1 MRHQPEGS
9 LDELLAPATLSRL
22 SGQPVTSV
30 CCLPFLGA
38 ADSCSGSRFLHVETN
53 QGRGP
58 RFVVKRIS
66 REWDWIMRA
75 TADDRGREALVW
87 TTGLLDRLPPEIAHP
102 VLACSRDGAGWA
114 ILMHDVSE
122 TLIQTSD
129 DMTEGEPIGRANH
142 VLFLDALAALHAAFW
157 HEPQAADPALG
168 FCGPSNLYTAFSP
181 ATGGREVD
189 CPDETPGI
197 IRDGWDLLRTLVKP
211 AVADLLAGLHDD
223 PRPLCAALACYPQT
237 VIHGDPKPANLGLMH
252 AGVPDA
258 RVVMLDWH
266 FVGPGVPAADL
277 VRYFSCLGARL
288 PATREET
295 VACYRDRLARRLGS
309 RGDEGWWQPQFEL
322 SLLGNLLRR
331 GFFLA
336 WLAERHERAAV
347 RAWARRDI
355 AWWAEQAIAA
365 TRWL

>member
-1 MRHQPEGS
+1 MRHKLYAS
-9 LDELLAPATLSRL
+9 LDELLVPKTLAKLANST
-22 SGQPVTSV
+22 VTSV

-58 RFVVKRIS
+58 RFVVKRVS
-66 REWDWIMRA
+66 CEWDWIMRA

-102 VLACSRDGAGWA
+102 VLACSHDGAGWA

-122 TLIQTSD
+122 SPIQTSD
-129 DMTEGEPIGRANH
+129 DMTEGEPIGRTDNVH
-142 VLFLDALAALHAAFW
+142 FLDALAALHAAFW
-157 HEPQAADPALG
+157 QEPQAADPALG
-168 FCGPSNLYTAFSP
+168 FCSPSNLYPSFSP
-181 ATGGREVD
+181 ATGRREID
-189 CPDETPGI
+189 CPDEGPRI
-197 IRDGWDLLRTLVKP
+197 IRDGWELLRTLVDP
-211 AVADLLAGLHDD
+211 AVADLLTGLHDD
-223 PRPLCAALACYPQT
+223 PHPLCAALARYPQT

-252 AGVPDA
+252 NGAPHA

-288 PATREET
+288 PGTREEA

-309 RGDEGWWQPQFEL
+309 GWDEGWWRPQFEL

-331 GFFLA
+331 GYFLA
-336 WLAERHERAAV
+336 WLAERHERPAV
-347 RAWARRDI
+347 RAWARREI
-355 AWWAEQAIAA
+355 AWWAEQALVA